1 MILYSHLDFFLYLQ
15 KYYKKWWQ
23 RILNIIS
30 GMLLFIGALLR
41 IVALFFKPKV
51 KKVIALF

>member
-1 MILYSHLDFFLYLQ
+1 MILYSHLEFFLYLQ

-41 IVALFFKPKV
+41 IVAFFFKPKV